1 MWSIN
6 RVLFCEVY
14 RQWKLLIRLKCVAKL
29 PLIPY
34 PLSSSFFPS
43 TFACPL
49 PTPTQYLPLYP
60 YPFPTPLPLLHLCI
74 LFNWSPY
81 ASSLQNLWKCVL
93 AFTWTSISFQSASM
107 FFCFEAAKR
116 LLSRMTSN
124 DSTLLC
130 PTPRVQVFKPATDIT
145 PCQLL
150 KSAGAPTGRHICT
163 HNR

>member
-14 RQWKLLIRLKCVAKL
+14 RQWKLLIRLVCGQITPHSLPSLFFLLPFHFCLSPAHPYSIPSLISL
-29 PLIPY
+29 PLPNK
-34 PLSSSFFPS
+34 
-43 TFACPL
+43 
-49 PTPTQYLPLYP
+49 
-60 YPFPTPLPLLHLCI
+60 LPLLHLCI

-93 AFTWTSISFQSASM
+93 AFTWTSIYFQSASM

-150 KSAGAPTGRHICT
+150 NSAGAPTGRHICT